1 MARVDKIDNSVRKR
15 LERIEGTKRQVGTRD
30 QVVYFLI
37 VCEGTKTEPNYF
49 IELEKDLPKGIVKLV
64 IEGSGLNTLSLVDR
78 AIKIRDASIRN
89 YDRVWAVFDRDDFPE
104 ESFNN
109 AIYKALGN
117 GIHCAWSNQAFELW
131 FLLHFQYVNVAMTR
145 DAYKEYLETQ
155 VRKVS
160 RNDNYVYAKN
170 SIEMYSILKNFG
182 NQDQAINIK
191 WSNKL
196 LSDYSDERYAKH
208 NPCTLVHLLIE
219 ELKNPQSVLKNLS
232 KEI

>member
-1 MARVDKIDNSVRKR
+1 MARVEKIDNSIKKR
-15 LERIEGTKRQVGTRD
+15 LERSTGAKRQIGTRD

-64 IEGSGLNTLSLVDR
+64 IEGSGLNTLSLVDC
-78 AIKIRDASIRN
+78 AIKIRESSIRN

-104 ESFNN
+104 DNFNA

-117 GIHCAWSNQAFELW
+117 GINCAWSNQAFELW
-131 FLLHFQYVNVAMTR
+131 FLLHFQYVNVAMNR
-145 DAYKEYLETQ
+145 DKFKEYLEIQ
-155 VRKVS
+155 VRKAS
-160 RNDNYVYAKN
+160 GNDKYIYTKN
-170 SIEMYSILKNFG
+170 SFETYSVLKNYG
-182 NQDQAINIK
+182 NKDQAIK

-196 LSDYSDERYAKH
+196 LSNYSDERYAKH
-208 NPCTLVHLLIE
+208 NPCTLVHLLIG
-219 ELKNPQSVLKNLS
+219 ELQNPQKVLNDLN